1 MENDIEL
8 LSEYLPEITENEEK
22 MFKQFYD
29 ILCHFN
35 KRINLVSRSSLTSAG
50 RKHFSDS
57 YMGIRLFDDVF
68 KKDDLVYDF
77 GSGNGFPGVISA
89 IMHPEVNFLLVER
102 DKRKSEFIRFLSE
115 ELGLKNISLHI
126 GAASQLK
133 ENSVQIAMSRAMAPL
148 PKMLLEVR
156 SLVKPGGKIF
166 LFKGDH
172 WTTEFGNCP
181 PQIFD
186 LWDVELRG
194 KYTIPSLDMDRFILE
209 CTRV

>member
-1 MENDIEL
+1 MDL
-8 LSEYLPEITENEEK
+8 LSEYLPEITDSEEK
-22 MFKQFYD
+22 MFKAYYD

-35 KRINLVSRSSLTSAG
+35 KRINLVSRSSLVSAG

-57 YMGIRLFDDVF
+57 YMGLKLFDAVF
-68 KKDDLVYDF
+68 NKDDIIYDF
-77 GSGNGFPGVISA
+77 GSGNGFPGVVSA
-89 IMHPEVNFLLVER
+89 IMHPEVNFILVER
-102 DKRKSEFIRFLSE
+102 DKRKAEFIKFLSE
-115 ELGLKNISLHI
+115 ELGLKNITLHAA
-126 GAASQLK
+126 AASQLK
-133 ENSVQIAMSRAMAPL
+133 EDSIEIGMSRAMAPL

-156 SLVKPGGKIF
+156 SLFKSGGKLF

-186 LWDVELRG
+186 LWDVELKG